1 VFGLIRGISPLGAYI
16 MIRTSSMRALCCAAA
31 ALGLVGC
38 GGEIGGTITGLGS
51 ERSLTL
57 RNNGTDALTL
67 TSNGPF
73 AFVELLGAQSAYDV
87 RVASQPAGQA
97 CAVANGSGVTNEQAD
112 SVDTVRVTCANTDS
126 ISGMVSGLAAG
137 TAVTLRNGTVLLTLT
152 SNGAFAFPGIVEA
165 GTDYDVLVDAHPLNA
180 NCTVVDG
187 AGTFVANVATNI
199 LVTCG

>member
-1 VFGLIRGISPLGAYI
+1 MG
-16 MIRTSSMRALCCAAA
+16 ALCCAAA

-87 RVASQPAGQA
+87 SVASQPAGQA
-97 CAVANGSGVTNEQAD
+97 CTVANGSGVTNEQAD

-137 TAVTLRNGTVLLTLT
+137 TAVTLRNGTALLTLT
-152 SNGAFAFPGIVEA
+152 SNGAFAFPGIVAA
-165 GTDYDVLVDAHPLNA
+165 GTDYGVLVDTQPLNA

-187 AGTFVANVATNI
+187 AGSFVANVATNI